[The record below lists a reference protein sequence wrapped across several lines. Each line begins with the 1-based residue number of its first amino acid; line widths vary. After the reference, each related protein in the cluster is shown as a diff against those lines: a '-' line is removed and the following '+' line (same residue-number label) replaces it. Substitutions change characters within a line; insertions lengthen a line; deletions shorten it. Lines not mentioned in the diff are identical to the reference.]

1 MDDTHLITLLSGF
14 CFDFTH
20 MFAPGGLKDEELD
33 ALFPQLQAAEEGLSY
48 IRREGRAYHHLSKD
62 GVPEAVYFTRL
73 PYIAEDYPNTP
84 QLMAQLE
91 AFGKKVSQGFDVVLF
106 SGVGGSYLGGKVLY
120 DCYQSEFGRI
130 MIRRHP
136 RSFSWATIWTRKI

>member
-62 GVPEAVYFTRL
+62 GVP
-73 PYIAEDYPNTP
+73 
-84 QLMAQLE
+84 
-91 AFGKKVSQGFDVVLF
+91 
-106 SGVGGSYLGGKVLY
+106 GGSLFYSSSLY
-120 DCYQSEFGRI
+120 
-130 MIRRHP
+130 RRRLSQHAAAHGAAGSFWQESIP
-136 RSFSWATIWTRKI
+136 RV

>member
-73 PYIAEDYPNTP
+73 PYIAKTIPTRRSSWRSWKLLARKYPKG
-84 QLMAQLE
+84 LMWCSSVA
-91 AFGKKVSQGFDVVLF
+91 
-106 SGVGGSYLGGKVLY
+106 
-120 DCYQSEFGRI
+120 
-130 MIRRHP
+130 
-136 RSFSWATIWTRKI
+136 

>member
-48 IRREGRAYHHLSKD
+48 IRREGRA
-62 GVPEAVYFTRL
+62 
-73 PYIAEDYPNTP
+73 
-84 QLMAQLE
+84 
-91 AFGKKVSQGFDVVLF
+91 
-106 SGVGGSYLGGKVLY
+106 
-120 DCYQSEFGRI
+120 
-130 MIRRHP
+130 
-136 RSFSWATIWTRKI
+136 

>member
-48 IRREGRAYHHLSKD
+48 IRREGRAYHHLSKMEFLRQFILL
-62 GVPEAVYFTRL
+62 VFPISPKTIPTRRSSWRSWKL
-73 PYIAEDYPNTP
+73 LARKYPKG
-84 QLMAQLE
+84 LMWCSSVA
-91 AFGKKVSQGFDVVLF
+91 
-106 SGVGGSYLGGKVLY
+106 
-120 DCYQSEFGRI
+120 
-130 MIRRHP
+130 
-136 RSFSWATIWTRKI
+136 

>member
-1 MDDTHLITLLSGF
+1 MDDTHLIILLSGF

-73 PYIAEDYPNTP
+73 PYIRRR
-84 QLMAQLE
+84 L
-91 AFGKKVSQGFDVVLF
+91 SQHAAAHGAA
-106 SGVGGSYLGGKVLY
+106 GSFW
-120 DCYQSEFGRI
+120 QESI
-130 MIRRHP
+130 P
-136 RSFSWATIWTRKI
+136 RV

>member
-73 PYIAEDYPNTP
+73 PTGNCLRMRLI
-84 QLMAQLE
+84 
-91 AFGKKVSQGFDVVLF
+91 
-106 SGVGGSYLGGKVLY
+106 
-120 DCYQSEFGRI
+120 
-130 MIRRHP
+130 
-136 RSFSWATIWTRKI
+136 